1 MRIFI
6 IYLLLFYISFITNIS
21 AEIIKKIDI
30 VGNDRISDETIKIF
44 GKIKINEDYSSSKLN
59 NIIKNLYKTSF
70 FEDIKLD
77 ISDGVLIVTVKEN
90 PIIQN
95 VEITG
100 VKNKRIIKTLSER
113 IELKEK
119 SSFLKSK
126 VKKDEITL
134 QNVLKSNGYYFSKI
148 ISKVKINDNNTVNL
162 KYDIQLGNKA
172 YIKNIKFIGDK
183 KIKDR
188 KLKNVIVSEEN
199 KFWKFIS
206 NKKFLDTNRIK
217 LDESLLKN
225 YYKNNGFYNV
235 NILSTFAQIIDDD
248 KFELVFNIDAGEKYY
263 FNKVNLV
270 IPDDFEKDNFLKMNN
285 SLKDLEKNLYSLNQI
300 KKILDEVDKIVLQKQ
315 FQFINASYSENI
327 IDNKINLTITIA
339 ESEKIFVEK
348 INIFGNYIT
357 NENVI
362 RNQIVTDEGDPFN
375 EILFQ
380 KSVNNIRARNLFS
393 NVKTEIID
401 GSSDKSKILNIEV
414 EEKATGEVAAGAGT
428 GTSGSNISFSISENN
443 YLGRGIG
450 VRANTALSDDS
461 ITAMLSI
468 TNPNFRNSDKL
479 LDTTIE
485 RSTTDFMSKYGYKTT
500 KTGFSFGTTFE
511 QYQDIYFSPKI
522 STYLETLDT
531 SSIASAAKK
540 KQEGDYFDSNF
551 SYFLTL
557 NKLNQN
563 FQPSDGYKSRFFQS
577 LPVIADDKSIINSYE
592 FSTYNKLK
600 NESII
605 SIILFAKAINSYDD
619 DVRVSKRIFMPAR
632 KLRGF
637 AAGKIGPLDAGDY
650 IGGNYGTAANIA
662 ATLPKFLVDLQNVD
676 FSLFLDAANVFG
688 VDYNDELDSS
698 KLRSSAGVAIDW
710 FTPIGPLSISFASP
724 LTKASTDKTETFRFQ
739 LGTTF

>member
-1 MRIFI
+1 MRNFI
-6 IYLLLFYISFITNIS
+6 IYLILFYISCSTNLS
-21 AEIIKKIDI
+21 ADIIKKIEI
-30 VGNDRISDETIKIF
+30 IGNDRISNETIKIF
-44 GKIKINEDYSSSKLN
+44 GKIEIDKDYSSSKLN
-59 NIIKNLYKTSF
+59 NIIKNLYKTNF
-70 FEDIKLD
+70 FEDVKVN
-77 ISDGVLIVTVKEN
+77 ISDGVLIINVKEN

-95 VEITG
+95 VEILG
-100 VKNKRIIKTLSER
+100 VKNKRIIKTLSEN

-119 SSFLKSK
+119 SSFVKSK
-126 VKKDEITL
+126 VKKDEIML
-134 QNVLKSNGYYFSKI
+134 QNILKSNGYYFSKI
-148 ISKVKINDNNTVNL
+148 TSKVNINENNTVNL
-162 KYDIQLGNKA
+162 KYDILLGNKA

-217 LDESLLKN
+217 LDEKLLEN

-235 NILSTFAQIIDDD
+235 KILSTFAQIIDDD

-263 FNKVNLV
+263 FNEVNLV
-270 IPDDFEKDNFLKMNN
+270 LPDDFDKNNFLKMNN
-285 SLKDLEKNLYSLNQI
+285 NLKKLENSLYSLSQI

-315 FQFINASYSENI
+315 FQFINASYSEDI
-327 IDNKINLTITIA
+327 IDNKINLKITIA

-362 RNQIVTDEGDPFN
+362 RNQIITDEGDPFN

-380 KSVNNIRARNLFS
+380 KSVNNIKSRNLFA

-401 GSSDKSKILNIEV
+401 GSKDKSKILNIEV

-563 FQPSDGYKSRFFQS
+563 FQPSDGYKSKFFQS

-592 FSTYNKLK
+592 FSTYNQLK

-605 SIILFAKAINSYDD
+605 SIILFAKAVNSYDD

-637 AAGKIGPLDAGDY
+637 AAGKIGPKDAGDY

-688 VDYNDELDSS
+688 VDYNSELDSS
-698 KLRSSAGVAIDW
+698 RIRSAAGVAIDW
-710 FTPIGPLSISFASP
+710 FTPIGPLSISLASP

>member
-21 AEIIKKIDI
+21 ADVIKKIDI

-44 GKIKINEDYSSSKLN
+44 GKIKINEDYSSTKLN

-285 SLKDLEKNLYSLNQI
+285 SLKDLENNLYSLNQI

-362 RNQIVTDEGDPFN
+362 RNQIITDEGDPFN

-461 ITAMLSI
+461 ITALLSI

-522 STYLETLDT
+522 SSYLETLDT

>member
-6 IYLLLFYISFITNIS
+6 IYLLLFNISFITNIS
-21 AEIIKKIDI
+21 ADIIRKIDI

-44 GKIKINEDYSSSKLN
+44 GKIKINEDYSSYKLN
-59 NIIKNLYKTSF
+59 NIIKNLYKTNF

-77 ISDGVLIVTVKEN
+77 VSDDVLIVTVKEN
-90 PIIQN
+90 PIVQN
-95 VEITG
+95 VEILG
-100 VKNKRIIKTLSER
+100 VKNKRIIKTLSEI

-126 VKKDEITL
+126 VRKDEIAL

-148 ISKVKINDNNTVNL
+148 ISKVKINENNTVNL

-217 LDESLLKN
+217 LDENLLKN

-270 IPDDFEKDNFLKMNN
+270 IPENFEKDNFLIMNN
-285 SLKDLEKNLYSLNQI
+285 NLKDLENNLYSLSQI

-327 IDNKINLTITIA
+327 LDNKIDLTITIA

-362 RNQIVTDEGDPFN
+362 RNQIITDEGDPFN

-380 KSVNNIRARNLFS
+380 KSVNNIRSRNLFS

-401 GSSDKSKILNIEV
+401 GANDNTKILNIEV

-428 GTSGSNISFSISENN
+428 GTSGSNVSFSISENN

-450 VRANTALSDDS
+450 VRANTAISDDS

>member
-6 IYLLLFYISFITNIS
+6 IYLLLFNISFITNIS
-21 AEIIKKIDI
+21 ADIIKKIDI